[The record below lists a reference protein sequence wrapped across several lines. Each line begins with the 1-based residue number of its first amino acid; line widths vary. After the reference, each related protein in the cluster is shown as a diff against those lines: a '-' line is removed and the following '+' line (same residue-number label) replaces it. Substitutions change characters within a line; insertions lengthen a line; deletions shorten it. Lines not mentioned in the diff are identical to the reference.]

1 MLRGL
6 ISRVNTGLSTM
17 WFSLTVLDSLDPSAG
32 PSRGWFQNLV
42 PSFDVRWST
51 HHSYLGQRSISQS
64 KYSIPSNPRQKEI
77 LWLKYGGDV
86 DEKRTVEAFGD
97 GDHILPNE
105 AGPAPLRVLHS
116 DIKTLGAV
124 CAGPG
129 EREEAWC
136 PVLHPPSAVLTTW
149 WSRPPRQPL

>member
-6 ISRVNTGLSTM
+6 INPVNTGLLTM

-32 PSRGWFQNLV
+32 PSSDWLQNLV
-42 PSFDVRWST
+42 PSFDVCRPT
-51 HHSYLGQRSISQS
+51 HHSYLGQGSISQS
-64 KYSIPSNPRQKEI
+64 KYPIPSNPRQKEI

-86 DEKRTVEAFGD
+86 DKKRTVEAFGD
-97 GDHILPNE
+97 GDHVLPNE
-105 AGPAPLRVLHS
+105 AGPTPLRVLHS

-129 EREEAWC
+129 EREEALC
-136 PVLHPPSAVLTTW
+136 PVLCPPAVVLTTW
-149 WSRPPRQPL
+149 PSRQLL